1 MASILLSKSLLAIFC
16 VKGAVS
22 MSHKTDFKKLYEIF
36 ITFFRIGAFTFGG
49 GYAMIPLIQREVVDK
64 KKWIKEEEIIDVFAV
79 SESMPGAIAINSS
92 ILIGYKIKGK
102 KGACAAAI
110 GVILPSFII
119 ITLIAAFFARF
130 QDNPFVKA
138 AFKGIRPAVV
148 ALISIAAVKIG
159 KAAIKDSLCAAI
171 SIISF
176 ILVFIFDI
184 HAIFAILGG
193 AAVGIILYKIFPN
206 RLNDNDNKGAQK

>member
-1 MASILLSKSLLAIFC
+1 MGYRTGLKN
-16 VKGAVS
+16 
-22 MSHKTDFKKLYEIF
+22 LYEIF

-92 ILIGYKIKGK
+92 ILIGYKINGK
-102 KGACAAAI
+102 KGACAAAL

-119 ITLIAAFFARF
+119 ITLIATFFSKF
-130 QDNPFVKA
+130 QENPFVKA

-159 KAAIKDSLCAAI
+159 KAAIKDKVSALITTAA
-171 SIISF
+171 F
-176 ILVFIFDI
+176 ILVIVFDV
-184 HAIFAILGG
+184 HAIFAIVGG
-193 AAVGIILYKIFPN
+193 AVAGVALCKVFPN
-206 RLNDNDNKGAQK
+206 RLNDNDDKGVSKNDIH